1 MGVTL
6 MAYLDRTCLSVA
18 APTLKKQLSINAVQY
33 SYIVFAFQLP
43 YILTQP
49 FVGRIIDWL
58 NIRVGL
64 ALSIAWWSI
73 AQMLT
78 GFALSWQ
85 AFAAFR
91 VLLAF
96 GEAGNFPSGAKVVA
110 QWFRPGERS
119 MATGIFN
126 VGAGLG
132 QVIAT
137 PAVAFIILWYNW
149 QLAFVITGAV
159 GLIWVALWLL
169 LYRTPEEHPW
179 MSPEELAHIREG
191 QAAVAVHDEPDQK
204 GVWKVVL
211 GQRNFW
217 GIAAARFM
225 SEPAWAFMQYWPILY
240 LSDVRHMNL
249 KAIGYF
255 AWLPFIAGDFG
266 CLFGG
271 VMGPI
276 FNKLG
281 ASVITARKLAAS
293 VCAVLMVG
301 AIFIGTAPTVAWAI
315 FFFCVGAFAH
325 QAMSSTLLTLPA
337 DLFPKRTVATANGLS
352 GMIGGAG
359 GMLFNLI
366 VGRVVMTTGY
376 GPLFVAMAF
385 FDLIGAAF
393 LWSLVRDRS
402 AQPEATTA

>member
-1 MGVTL
+1 

-49 FVGRIIDWL
+49 LVGRLIDWV

-64 ALSIAWWSI
+64 ALSIAWWSF

-78 GFALSWQ
+78 GFAMGWQ
-85 AFAAFR
+85 TFAAFR
-91 VLLAF
+91 TLLAF

-110 QWFRPGERS
+110 QWFRPRERS

-137 PAVAFIILWYNW
+137 PTVAFIILWYNW
-149 QLAFVITGAV
+149 QMAFVITGAV
-159 GLIWVALWLL
+159 GLVWVALWLL
-169 LYRTPEEHPW
+169 IYRTPETHPW
-179 MSPEELAHIREG
+179 MAPEELAFVRQG
-191 QAAVAVHDEPDQK
+191 QAEVVVPDEPAEK

-211 GQRNFW
+211 GQKSFW
-217 GIAAARFM
+217 GLAGARFM

-266 CLFGG
+266 CIFGG
-271 VMGPI
+271 VISPI
-276 FNKLG
+276 FNRFG
-281 ASVITARKLAAS
+281 ASVLTARKLAAT
-293 VCAVLMVG
+293 VCALLMVG
-301 AIFIGTAPTVAWAI
+301 AIFIGTAPTVGWAI

-359 GMLFNLI
+359 GMLFNLV
-366 VGRVVMTTGY
+366 VGRVVMSTGY
-376 GPLFVAMAF
+376 GPLFVGMAF
-385 FDLIGAAF
+385 FDLIGAAL
-393 LWSLVRDRS
+393 LWSLVQERDT
-402 AQPEATTA
+402 QLEARTA